1 MPKATIGLFKAG
13 TYEANFMR
21 AKAHRL
27 IGSGA
32 YLSQL
37 RRIGSTIGST
47 TPMRATFPMRLTAGM
62 AI

>member
-1 MPKATIGLFKAG
+1 MTKATIGLFEAG

-21 AKAHRL
+21 ATARRL

-37 RRIGSTIGST
+37 RRIDSTIGST
-47 TPMRATFPMRLTAGM
+47 TPIRATFPMRLTAG
-62 AI
+62 IDI